1 MKIVLYRDA
10 TPAACENAVKDI
22 RGVLDDK
29 PYSVFQVLR
38 ALEKVEEQYKQMSEE
53 YQREVSIKE
62 LTGFQNDS

>member
-1 MKIVLYRDA
+1 MLYRDA

>member
-1 MKIVLYRDA
+1 MLYRDA

-62 LTGFQNDS
+62 LTGFRNDS